1 MPRFLKGLHDFRIF
15 LQKKAVFY
23 IHSRQKSE
31 SQEFDLKKLNFKQ
44 IIFIMSSIYSGDVCT
59 DYDNGG
65 TVVVTSVDN
74 CSGTATVYDVAD
86 GPGDTYTVDIDALGN
101 S

>member
-1 MPRFLKGLHDFRIF
+1 
-15 LQKKAVFY
+15 
-23 IHSRQKSE
+23 
-31 SQEFDLKKLNFKQ
+31 
-44 IIFIMSSIYSGDVCT
+44 MSSIYSGDVCT